1 MVFANISIF
10 IRISYICKLRINAII
25 IDNRMYLFNKG
36 MKRIILLAA
45 ALLVAFAA
53 FGQNPL
59 PNDPEVRIGKLEN
72 GMTYYIRHNDKPAQ
86 RAEFYLATDVGAYQ
100 EEDDQDGLAHF
111 LEHMCFNGTKNFP
124 GKALLEWLQS
134 IGAEFGRNINA
145 STGFEQT
152 QYMLNNI
159 PIVRESIIDSCL
171 LVMHDYSHFVTCDPA
186 EIDAERGVILEERR
200 GRRNA
205 GWRMFE
211 KSLPY
216 YFGDTPYAKRTLIGG
231 EEQLK
236 TFKYESLTNFYKKW
250 YNPDMQAIVV
260 IGDINVD
267 QIENKI
273 KTIFSDIPA
282 PEVPTQ
288 KIEYKIPAN
297 EEPIFGI
304 ITDAEATSSQIEM
317 LWRGEPLPKA
327 LNNTD
332 VAYMMDLVKGYIS
345 IIMRERFSDITSKPD
360 APFISASFG
369 IGKLCSTCEAVSGNV
384 TFKDG
389 EALKAFHA
397 YLTEIEKLR
406 RFGFTEG
413 EVLRAKENILQAY
426 DRAVEAAA
434 TRKNAEF
441 VRPILNNFFHNE
453 PITTPE
459 IDQQLAQAI
468 CSQFSAPVL
477 NQMLPQLL
485 TEQNV
490 LVLFNGPEKEGLVN
504 PTETELAE
512 VYAAAKNAEIA
523 PNAEESVNE
532 PLLDA
537 SLLAGSKV
545 KKEKTGIYGET
556 VWTLKNGVKVIVL
569 PTEYKKDQVII
580 NLSKDGGRTLIATED
595 LPSFEDNIW
604 ALFLRN
610 TGVSKFSGTTL
621 PKMLAGKSAGAQPY
635 ISSLSH
641 GISAS
646 STPKDLETAFQ
657 LMYLTFMDPRFDE
670 NEFQTGIQ
678 QIQAVLPNIQNDPDF
693 QYQIEKEKVFYNNN
707 PRVLALN
714 DELLAKANLATIE
727 RVYRELFKD
736 AAGAEVTIVGN
747 VDLSTLKP
755 LVEKYIGSLPK
766 GKKATDYNK
775 DNCISVAEGQIE
787 KTVSLKMQ
795 TPKST
800 VHQLY
805 TAKLPFDIKT
815 GVALDVA
822 NYILDMIYTKT
833 IREEQGGTYGVGSS
847 LQGRRK
853 PYSRIDIH
861 VLFTTNAEQ
870 AEPLSQIAIDELKKF
885 AQNGPTQEQFNM
897 AIENLKKNLPEKRI
911 SNSYWVSALNHYY
924 EYGVDYD
931 KECEAAINAIT
942 PEDIKNILQ
951 AVLAKNN
958 FIEVTLA
965 PQE

>member
-1 MVFANISIF
+1 
-10 IRISYICKLRINAII
+10 
-25 IDNRMYLFNKG
+25 

-45 ALLVAFAA
+45 ALLAAFAA

-59 PNDPEVRIGKLEN
+59 PNDPEVKIGKLEN

-124 GKALLEWLQS
+124 GKALLDWLQS

-171 LVMHDYSHFVTCDPA
+171 LIMHDYSHFVTCDPV

-205 GWRMFE
+205 SWRMFE
-211 KSLPY
+211 QSLPY
-216 YFGDTPYAKRTLIGG
+216 YFGDTPYARRTLIGG

-250 YNPDMQAIVV
+250 YNPDMQALVV
-260 IGDINVD
+260 IGDIDVN

-297 EEPIFGI
+297 EEPVFGI
-304 ITDAEATSSQIEM
+304 ITDKEATNSQIEM
-317 LWRGEPLPKA
+317 LWRGEPLPKQ

-332 VAYMMDLVKGYIS
+332 VAYMMDIVKTYIRV
-345 IIMRERFSDITSKPD
+345 IMNERFNDITSKPD
-360 APFISASFG
+360 APFISAGFG
-369 IGKLCSTCEAVSGNV
+369 IGKLCNTCEAVSGNIS
-384 TFKDG
+384 FKDG
-389 EALKAFHA
+389 EALKAFQA
-397 YLTEIEKLR
+397 YLTEVEKLR
-406 RFGFTEG
+406 RYGFTEG
-413 EVLRAKENILQAY
+413 EVLRAKENILKRY

-434 TRKNAEF
+434 TRKNSEF
-441 VRPILNNFFHNE
+441 VYPILNNFYFNE
-453 PITTPE
+453 AILTPE
-459 IDQQLAQAI
+459 TDQQIAQAI
-468 CSQFSAPVL
+468 CSQLNAQVL

-504 PTETELAE
+504 PTEAELAA

-523 PNAEESVNE
+523 PNVEESVNE

-537 SLLAGSKV
+537 DLLAGGKV
-545 KKEKTGIYGET
+545 KKEKAGIYGET
-556 VWTLKNGVKVIVL
+556 VWTLKNGVKVVVL

-580 NLSKDGGRTLIATED
+580 NLSMDGGRTLIATED

-610 TGVSKFSGTTL
+610 CGLSKFSGTTL
-621 PKMLAGKSAGAQPY
+621 PKMLAGKTANANPF
-635 ISSLSH
+635 ISNLTH

-646 STPKDLETAFQ
+646 STPKDVETALQ
-657 LMYLTFMDPRFDE
+657 LLYLTFTDPRFDE
-670 NEFQTGIQ
+670 DEFQIGIQ
-678 QIQAVLPNIQNDPDF
+678 QIKAILPNIQKDPDF
-693 QYQIEKEKVFYNNN
+693 QFQIEKEKVFYNNN

-714 DELLAKANLATIE
+714 DELLTKANLATVE

-747 VDLSTLKP
+747 VDLAALKP

-766 GKKATDYNK
+766 GKKATDWIK
-775 DNCISVAEGQIE
+775 ENCISVADGQVE
-787 KTVSLKMQ
+787 KTVNIKMQ
-795 TPKST
+795 DPKST

-805 TAKLPFDIKT
+805 TAYLPYDIKT
-815 GVALDVA
+815 GVTLDVA

-833 IREEQGGTYGVGSS
+833 IREEQGGTYGVGCAI
-847 LQGRRK
+847 QGRKK
-853 PYSRIDIH
+853 PVERIDIH
-861 VLFTTNAEQ
+861 VLFTTNVDQ
-870 AEPLSQIAIDELKKF
+870 AELLSKIAIEELDKF

-897 AIENLKKNLPEKRI
+897 AMENLKKNLPEKRI
-911 SNSYWVSALNHYY
+911 SNSYWLSALQHYS

-931 KECEAAINAIT
+931 KEYEAAINSVT
-942 PEDIKNILQ
+942 PEDVKNILQ
-951 AVLAKNN
+951 AVLAQKN

>member
-1 MVFANISIF
+1 MKRLFIF
-10 IRISYICKLRINAII
+10 IAAI
-25 IDNRMYLFNKG
+25 F
-36 MKRIILLAA
+36 AA
-45 ALLVAFAA
+45 TMA
-53 FGQNPL
+53 FGQTPL
-59 PNDPEVRIGKLEN
+59 PNDPAVRTGKLEN
-72 GMTYYIRHNDKPAQ
+72 GMTYYIRHNDQPAQ
-86 RAEFYLATDVGAYQ
+86 RAEFYLATDVGAFQ
-100 EEDDQDGLAHF
+100 EEDHQDGLAHF

-124 GKALLEWLQS
+124 GKALLDWLQS

-216 YFGDTPYAKRTLIGG
+216 YFGDTPYSRRTLIGG

-236 TFKYESLTNFYKKW
+236 TFKYESLTNFYRKW

-260 IGDINVD
+260 IGDIDVD

-273 KTIFSDIPA
+273 KTIFSDVPA

-288 KIEYKIPAN
+288 KVEYKIPGN

-304 ITDAEATSSQIEM
+304 ITDKEATSSQIEM
-317 LWRGEPLPKA
+317 LWRGEPLPKQ

-332 VAYMMDLVKGYIS
+332 IAYMMDMVKAYIS
-345 IIMRERFSDITSKPD
+345 IIMRERFSDLTSKPD

-369 IGKLCSTCEAVSGNV
+369 IGKLCNTCEAVSGNV
-384 TFKDG
+384 SFKDG
-389 EALKAFHA
+389 EGLKAFQA
-397 YLTEIEKLR
+397 YLTEVEKLKR
-406 RFGFTEG
+406 YGFTEG

-426 DRAVEAAA
+426 ERAVEAAA

-441 VRPILNNFFHNE
+441 VRPILNNFFFNE
-453 PITTPE
+453 PILTPE
-459 IDQQLAQAI
+459 IDQQIAQAI
-468 CSQFSAPVL
+468 CGQLTAQVL

-504 PTETELAE
+504 PTEAELAE

-532 PLLDA
+532 PLLDE
-537 SLLAGSKV
+537 SLLNGSKI
-545 KKEKTGIYGET
+545 KKEKKGIYGET
-556 VWTLKNGVKVIVL
+556 VWTLKNGVKVVVL
-569 PTEYKKDQVII
+569 PTDYKKDQVII
-580 NLSKDGGRTLIATED
+580 NLSMDGGRTLIATED

-610 TGVSKFSGTTL
+610 CGVSKFSGTTL
-621 PKMLAGKSAGAQPY
+621 PKMLAGKSAGASPF
-635 ISSLSH
+635 ISNLSH

-646 STPKDLETAFQ
+646 STPKDIETALQ
-657 LMYLTFMDPRFDE
+657 LLYLTFTDPRFDE
-670 NEFQTGIQ
+670 NEFQIGIQ
-678 QIQAVLPNIQNDPDF
+678 QIKAVLPNIQNDPDF
-693 QYQIEKEKVFYNNN
+693 QYQIEKDKIFYNNN

-714 DELLAKANLATIE
+714 EELLEKANLATIE
-727 RVYRELFKD
+727 KVYRQLFKD
-736 AAGAEVTIVGN
+736 AAGAEVTIIGN
-747 VDLSTLKP
+747 VELETLKP
-755 LVEKYIGSLPK
+755 LVQKYLGSLPK
-766 GKKATDYNK
+766 GKKATDWNK

-787 KTVSLKMQ
+787 KTVNLKME

-805 TAKLPFDIKT
+805 TAYLPYNIKT
-815 GVALDVA
+815 GVTLDVA

-853 PYSRIDIH
+853 PVERIDFH
-861 VLFTTNAEQ
+861 VLFTTNVEQ
-870 AEPLSQIAIDELKKF
+870 AELLSQIAIDELKKF
-885 AQNGPTQEQFNM
+885 AENGPTQEQFNM

-911 SNSYWVSALNHYY
+911 SNSYWLSVLNHYY
-924 EYGVDYD
+924 EYGVDYN
-931 KECEAAINAIT
+931 KEYEAAINSVT
-942 PEDIKNILQ
+942 PEDVKNILQ
-951 AVLAKNN
+951 AVLAQKN

-965 PQE
+965 PKE

>member
-1 MVFANISIF
+1 
-10 IRISYICKLRINAII
+10 
-25 IDNRMYLFNKG
+25 
-36 MKRIILLAA
+36 MKRFILSAA
-45 ALLVAFAA
+45 ALFVAIVT
-53 FGQNPL
+53 FGQAPL
-59 PNDPEVRIGKLEN
+59 PNDPEVKIGKLEN

-86 RAEFYLATDVGAYQ
+86 RAEFYLATDAGAYQ

-124 GKALLEWLQS
+124 GKGILDWLQS

-171 LVMHDYSHFVTCDPA
+171 LIMHDYSHFVTCDPV

-211 KSLPY
+211 QSLPY
-216 YFGDTPYAKRTLIGG
+216 YFGDTPYSRRTLIGG

-250 YNPDMQAIVV
+250 YNPDLQAIVV
-260 IGDINVD
+260 IGDVDVD

-288 KIEYKIPAN
+288 KVMHKIPGNA
-297 EEPIFGI
+297 EPIFGI
-304 ITDAEATSSQIEM
+304 ITDKEATSSQIELM
-317 LWRGEPLPKA
+317 WRGEPLPKE

-332 VAYMMDLVKGYIS
+332 VAYMVDMVKAYIS
-345 IIMRERFSDITSKPD
+345 IIMRERFSDITSKPN
-360 APFISASFG
+360 APFIGAQFG
-369 IGKLCSTCEAVSGNV
+369 IGKLCNTCEAVSGNV

-389 EALKAFHA
+389 EGLKAFNA
-397 YLTEIEKLR
+397 FLLEVEKLR
-406 RFGFTEG
+406 RYGFTEA
-413 EVLRAKENILQAY
+413 EVTRAKENILQAY
-426 DRAVEAAA
+426 ERAVEAAA

-441 VRPILNNFFHNE
+441 VRPILNNFFFND
-453 PITTPE
+453 PILTPE
-459 IDQQLAQAI
+459 VDQQIAQAI
-468 CSQFSAPVL
+468 CGQLTAAVL

-485 TEQNV
+485 VEQNV

-504 PTETELAE
+504 PTEAELAE

-523 PNAEESVNE
+523 PNEEESVNE

-537 SLLAGSKV
+537 SKLKGAAV

-556 VWTLKNGVKVIVL
+556 VWTLKNGVKVVVL
-569 PTEYKKDQVII
+569 PTDYKKDQVII
-580 NLSKDGGRTLIATED
+580 NLSMDGGRTLIATED
-595 LPSFEDNIW
+595 LPSFEDTIW
-604 ALFLRN
+604 KLFMRN
-610 TGVSKFSGTTL
+610 CGLSKFSGSAL
-621 PKMLAGKSAGAQPY
+621 PKMLAGKSAGANPF
-635 ISSLSH
+635 ISNLTH

-646 STPKDLETAFQ
+646 STPKDIETAFQ
-657 LMYLTFMDPRFDE
+657 LLYLTFTDPRFDSDE
-670 NEFQTGIQ
+670 YEIGLQ
-678 QIQAVLPNIQNDPDF
+678 QIKAVLPNIQHDPDF
-693 QYQIEKEKVFYNNN
+693 LFQAEKEKIFYNNN
-707 PRVLALN
+707 PRVLSLSE
-714 DELLAKANLATIE
+714 ELVEKANIATVE

-736 AAGAEVTIVGN
+736 AAGAEVTIIGN
-747 VDLSTLKP
+747 VDLASLKP

-766 GKKATDYNK
+766 GKKATDWNA
-775 DNCISVAEGQIE
+775 DNCISVIKGQTE
-787 KTVSLKMQ
+787 KTVALKME

-805 TAKLPFDIKT
+805 TAYLPVDIKT
-815 GVALDVA
+815 NVTLDVA

-833 IREEQGGTYGVGSS
+833 IREEQGGTYGVGSA

-853 PYSRIDIH
+853 PYSRIDVH
-861 VLFTTNAEQ
+861 VLFTTNVEQ
-870 AEPLSQIAIDELKKF
+870 AELLSQIAIDELKKF
-885 AQNGPTQEQFNM
+885 AENGPTQEQFNM
-897 AIENLKKNLPEKRI
+897 AMENIKKNLPEQRI
-911 SNSYWVSALNHYY
+911 SNGYWLSALNHYY

-931 KECEAAINAIT
+931 KEYEAAINSVT

-951 AVLAKNN
+951 AILAENN
-958 FIEVTLA
+958 FIEVTLT